1 VTDSG
6 GSKVSEKYARKSK
19 MTNTLG
25 ANVVGADGLAME
37 EECDFGVWNTAD
49 PTNDFVPCNA
59 DCKVTNKNLWDCKWI
74 EDLSGGVTLG
84 FHSECTYLCGNKKVD
99 RIADYPGM
107 TISETCDKGVQQW
120 TGAKYSNGY
129 NYPLATGATSSNA
142 FTGSIASPVLG
153 TVIVGDG
160 SKDAYT
166 YWLDPTAIMGGRP

>member
-129 NYPLATGATSSNA
+129 NYPLVTDAKSSNA